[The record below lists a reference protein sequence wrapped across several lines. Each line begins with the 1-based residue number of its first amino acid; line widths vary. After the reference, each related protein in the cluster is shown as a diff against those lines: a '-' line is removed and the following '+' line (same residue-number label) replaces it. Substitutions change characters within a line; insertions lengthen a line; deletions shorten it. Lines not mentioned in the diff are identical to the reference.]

1 MTCVFVT
8 GAAFI
13 SDIQGAV
20 DISDSAFSNN
30 TAAFSA
36 GRIISLDNDNDNDND
51 IYMYLHV
58 CVHFERVQIEWT
70 AYIVALVVVILYDL
84 CAHDIHDRRFIH

>member
-1 MTCVFVT
+1 MA

-20 DISDSAFSNN
+20 DISDSTFSNN
-30 TAAFSA
+30 TAQFRG

-51 IYMYLHV
+51 IYMY
-58 CVHFERVQIEWT
+58 
-70 AYIVALVVVILYDL
+70 
-84 CAHDIHDRRFIH
+84 